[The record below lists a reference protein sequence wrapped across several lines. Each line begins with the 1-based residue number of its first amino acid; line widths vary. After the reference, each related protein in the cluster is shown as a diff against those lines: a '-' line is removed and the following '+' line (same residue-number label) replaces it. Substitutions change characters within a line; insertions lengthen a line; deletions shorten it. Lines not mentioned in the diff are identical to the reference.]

1 MCGTWREIHAPRRV
15 DAQQGMYPCA
25 TAIMSVALSMCLD
38 VINVGYLVSAHE
50 DTHAHTHTHTHT
62 HTIHIDIC
70 RPVCA
75 HQGTVVACD
84 RSRRKVDR
92 IQALAL
98 RPFVMLLL
106 L

>member
-25 TAIMSVALSMCLD
+25 IAIMSVALFMCLD

-50 DTHAHTHTHTHT
+50 DTHTHTHY
-62 HTIHIDIC
+62 IDIDIC
-70 RPVCA
+70 RPVYA